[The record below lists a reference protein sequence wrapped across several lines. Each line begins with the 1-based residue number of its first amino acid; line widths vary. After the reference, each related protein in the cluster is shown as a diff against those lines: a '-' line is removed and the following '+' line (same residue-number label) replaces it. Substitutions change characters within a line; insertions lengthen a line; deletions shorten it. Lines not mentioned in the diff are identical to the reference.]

1 MMAEPLK
8 TCSCGRTFTESQSS
22 GDACFKCKIASVGF
36 TWRGVRDTRQ
46 SFSNETIPQVI
57 RETKAQAEANGRTIE
72 PVGNR
77 WV

>member
-1 MMAEPLK
+1 MMDGTLK

-22 GDACFKCKIASVGF
+22 GDTCFKCKIASVGL
-36 TWRGVRDTRQ
+36 TWRGVRDTRE
-46 SFSNETIPQVI
+46 SFSGETIPQVI

-72 PVGNR
+72 PVGTR